1 MLKKDDII
9 LIKSYGNEKTKIFLR
24 GVNEVLM
31 IDASFEEV
39 KFAINNDLQDLQ
51 GMQAVSAPLKIA
63 TWFLVRALNIYHNIR
78 CVHRLKRAQR
88 VFAPSATKSKSYPLK
103 TPQNRADEFY
113 GYELLCTRL
122 AGGRFHPEFTPDNS
136 KPAPNPTENGERG
149 RNLLR
154 GREALPAQPE
164 NPFSARS
171 GRGSMYEWF
180 RERIWGN
187 PVVTL

>member
-51 GMQAVSAPLKIA
+51 DLQGMQAVSAPLKIV

-136 KPAPNPTENGERG
+136 KPAPNRLKTVNGDAIYCVAVKRCRRSRKPVFSTF
-149 RNLLR
+149 RNR
-154 GREALPAQPE
+154 VRRRPA
-164 NPFSARS
+164 
-171 GRGSMYEWF
+171 M
-180 RERIWGN
+180 
-187 PVVTL
+187 T